1 MEDLGFLFH
10 NPRSTRLRLDKNQL
24 HSRPQVVST
33 SISRSPHTGLAPC
46 VEVPQRDSIP
56 PTSSPRY
63 DWALSKR
70 VEACRMRKLLEVPI
84 TVEGPLAL
92 SYQSYFVLLPL
103 PVPSVMYCIVTSY
116 LNNISQFVWKASAV
130 LPRLPVQQTS
140 TEYVEKYRETAQD
153 YLKATKPTENAENN
167 QPGLFPGEASHS
179 LRPSPKLCGDG
190 DENRNVMRS
199 MTRMISISGPCHL
212 LV

>member
-1 MEDLGFLFH
+1 MCRGTSARLNTPDKL
-10 NPRSTRLRLDKNQL
+10 TTLRL
-24 HSRPQVVST
+24 
-33 SISRSPHTGLAPC
+33 G
-46 VEVPQRDSIP
+46 
-56 PTSSPRY
+56 
-63 DWALSKR
+63 ALK
-70 VEACRMRKLLEVPI
+70 ACRGLPYAKASGGTHL
-84 TVEGPLAL
+84 VEGPLAL
-92 SYQSYFVLLPL
+92 LYQSYLVLLPL
-103 PVPSVMYCIVTSY
+103 PVSSVMYCIVTSY

-130 LPRLPVQQTS
+130 LPRLPIQQTN
-140 TEYVEKYRETAQD
+140 TKYVERYRETAQD

>member
-1 MEDLGFLFH
+1 MCRGTSARLNTPDKL
-10 NPRSTRLRLDKNQL
+10 TTLRL
-24 HSRPQVVST
+24 
-33 SISRSPHTGLAPC
+33 G
-46 VEVPQRDSIP
+46 
-56 PTSSPRY
+56 
-63 DWALSKR
+63 ALK
-70 VEACRMRKLLEVPI
+70 ACRGLPYAKASGGTHHRRGSSGLVIPKLLR
-84 TVEGPLAL
+84 TLT
-92 SYQSYFVLLPL
+92 L